1 MLTVKPFDFQ
11 TIEPTR
17 YVFLTGKG
25 GVGKTSTASSLA
37 LTLANRGKQI
47 LLVSTDPASNLQDV
61 FEMELDETPQS
72 VTGTMLEIAN
82 FDPEQAAKQY
92 MERMVGPYRGIL
104 PDVAI
109 QSMEEQL
116 SGACTV
122 EIAAFDQFTELLTSE
137 AARERYDHVIF
148 DTAPTGH
155 TLRLLTLPSAWD
167 EFLETNTTGA
177 SCLGPLAGLAD
188 KQVQYKQAVGTLTD
202 DQETTLLLVARPE
215 KSTLVEAARAATE
228 LRAIGIERMQLIIN
242 GVVESSEGTDRYTK
256 RFIERQQQAL
266 SYLPD
271 SIVDLDTFTL
281 PYAYENLVGI
291 SALQRFVSGKSVVIS
306 DARYDTSRFGS
317 IDQLVD
323 EMEADGPSVIMT
335 MGKGGVGKTTL
346 ASLLAVA
353 LHERGHAVHLTTTDP
368 AAHVALTIGA
378 DVSDTFTVD
387 AIDPKAEIEK
397 YRADVF
403 REAGDMNEE
412 QRMML
417 EEDLRSPCT
426 EEIAVFRA
434 FADQVAKAK
443 DRFVVIDTAPTGHT
457 LLLLDATESYHRELE
472 RSTGVVPEA
481 VRELLPKLRDPK
493 QTHVIITTLP
503 EATPVYEA
511 ERLTADLQRAAIQPF
526 AWVVN
531 QSFTPLDVT
540 SKLLTS
546 KVASEAI
553 WLERVNNYPR
563 PTVLAWQEQLP
574 VGYSALSQL
583 GKEKIQ

>member
-11 TIEPTR
+11 TIEPTH

-61 FEMELDETPQS
+61 FEMELDETPRS

-92 MERMVGPYRGIL
+92 MERMVGPYRGVL

-177 SCLGPLAGLAD
+177 SCLGPLAGLAG
-188 KQVQYKQAVGTLTD
+188 KQVQYKRAVETLID
-202 DQETTLLLVARPE
+202 ENETTLLLVARPE
-215 KSTLVEAARAATE
+215 KSTLVEAARAANE

-242 GVVESSEGTDRYTK
+242 GVVESGEGTDRYTK

-266 SYLPD
+266 DNLPHG
-271 SIVDLDTFTL
+271 IADLETFTL

-291 SALQRFVSGKSVVIS
+291 SALQRFVSGESVVIS
-306 DARYDTSRFGS
+306 DARYDTSRYGS

-368 AAHVALTIGA
+368 AAHFALTIGA

-397 YRADVF
+397 YRTDVF

-481 VRELLPKLRDPK
+481 VQELLPKLRDPK

>member
-1 MLTVKPFDFQ
+1 MKTFDFH

-37 LTLANRGKQI
+37 LTLADRGKRV

-61 FEMELDETPQS
+61 FEMELDETPRL
-72 VTGTMLEIAN
+72 VPETKLAIAN
-82 FDPEQAAKQY
+82 FDPEEAAKQY
-92 MERMVGPYRGIL
+92 MERMVGPYRGVL

-109 QSMEEQL
+109 HSMEEQL

-122 EIAAFDQFTELLTSE
+122 EIAAFDQFTDLLTSVS
-137 AARERYDHVIF
+137 AREAYDHVIF

-188 KQVQYKQAVGTLTD
+188 KQLQYKKAVETLTD
-202 DQETTLLLVARPE
+202 GKETTLLLVARPE
-215 KSTLVEAARAATE
+215 TSTLIEAERAATE

-242 GVVESSEGTDRYTK
+242 GLVQQDEGADRYTK
-256 RFIERQQQAL
+256 RLIERQQQAL
-266 SYLPD
+266 RELPEG
-271 SIVDLDTFTL
+271 ITDLEAFKL
-281 PYAYENLVGI
+281 PYAYENLIGV
-291 SALQRFVSGKSVVIS
+291 SALRRFVNGETVAVA
-306 DARYDTSRFGS
+306 DACYDSSRYGS
-317 IDQLVD
+317 LDRLVD
-323 EMEADGPSVIMT
+323 EIEADGPSVIMT

-346 ASLLAVA
+346 ASLIAVA
-353 LHERGHAVHLTTTDP
+353 LHERGHSVHLTTTDP
-368 AAHVALTIGA
+368 AAHVAFTIGTNIA
-378 DVSDTFTVD
+378 DTFTVD
-387 AIDPKAEIEK
+387 AIDPKVEIER
-397 YRADVF
+397 YRQDVF
-403 REAGDMNEE
+403 KEAGDLNEE

-434 FADQVAKAK
+434 FANQVAKAK

-481 VRELLPKLRDPK
+481 VRDLLPKLRDPK

-511 ERLTADLQRAAIQPF
+511 ERLVADLNRAKILPF

-540 SKLLTS
+540 SKLLTA
-546 KVASEAI
+546 KVANEVL
-553 WLERVNNYPR
+553 WLERVNSYRR
-563 PTVLAWQEQLP
+563 PTILAWQEHLP

-583 GKEKIQ
+583 LKEEVK

>member
-1 MLTVKPFDFQ
+1 MDRFDFQ

-37 LTLANRGKQI
+37 LTLADRGKRV

-61 FEMELDETPQS
+61 FEMELDETPRT
-72 VTGTMLEIAN
+72 VPGTALSIAN
-82 FDPEQAAKQY
+82 FDPEEAAKQY
-92 MERMVGPYRGIL
+92 MERMVGPYRGVL

-137 AARERYDHVIF
+137 QARVAYDHVIF

-188 KQVQYKQAVGTLTD
+188 KQNQYKQAVETLSNGA
-202 DQETTLLLVARPE
+202 ETTLLLVARPE
-215 KSTLVEAARAATE
+215 VSTLVEAARAATE
-228 LRAIGIERMQLIIN
+228 LHAIGIERMQLVIN
-242 GVVESSEGTDRYTK
+242 GVVAFDEGTDRYTK

-266 SYLPD
+266 GELPEA
-271 SIVDLDTFTL
+271 VAHLETFTL
-281 PYAYENLVGI
+281 PYAYENLVGVP
-291 SALQRFVSGKSVVIS
+291 ALRRWVNGETVSIPDKTY
-306 DARYDTSRFGS
+306 DASRYGS
-317 IDQLVD
+317 IDMLVD
-323 EMEADGPSVIMT
+323 AMEADGPNVVMT

-346 ASLLAVA
+346 ASLIAVA
-353 LHERGHAVHLTTTDP
+353 LSERGHAVHLTTTDP
-368 AAHVALTIGA
+368 AAHVAFTIGE
-378 DVSDTFTVD
+378 DVPSTFTVD
-387 AIDPKAEIEK
+387 AIDPKVEIEK
-397 YRADVF
+397 YRMDVF
-403 REAGDMNEE
+403 REAGEMTDE
-412 QRMML
+412 QRLML

-434 FADQVAKAK
+434 FASQVAKAK

-481 VRELLPKLRDPK
+481 VRDLLPKLRDPK
-493 QTHVIITTLP
+493 QTHVVITTLP

-511 ERLTADLQRAAIQPF
+511 ERLVVDLKRAEIHPF

-531 QSFTPLDVT
+531 QSFTPLDVRST
-540 SKLLTS
+540 LLTA
-546 KVASEAI
+546 KVASETQ
-553 WLERVNNYPR
+553 WLDRVSKQPR
-563 PTVLAWQEQLP
+563 PTLLSWQEQLP
-574 VGYSALSQL
+574 VGYPALSQL
-583 GKEKIQ
+583 LKEEVK

>member
-1 MLTVKPFDFQ
+1 MMNRFDFN

-17 YVFLTGKG
+17 YMFLTGKG

-37 LTLANRGKQI
+37 LTLADRGKRV

-61 FEMELDETPQS
+61 FEMELDETPRA
-72 VTGTMLEIAN
+72 VPGTDLLIAN
-82 FDPEQAAKQY
+82 FDPEEAAKAY
-92 MERMVGPYRGIL
+92 MERMVGPYRGVL

-137 AARERYDHVIF
+137 TARDTYDHVIF

-167 EFLETNTTGA
+167 EFLETNTTGV
-177 SCLGPLAGLAD
+177 SCLGPLAGLSD
-188 KQVQYKQAVGTLTD
+188 KQHQYKRAVETLSNGD
-202 DQETTLLLVARPE
+202 ETILLLVARPE
-215 KSTLVEAARAATE
+215 TSTLVEASRAATE
-228 LRAIGIERMQLIIN
+228 LHAIGIERMQLVIN
-242 GVVESSEGTDRYTK
+242 GVVDPSEGTDRYTK
-256 RFIERQQQAL
+256 RFIERQQDAL
-266 SYLPD
+266 ANLPQG
-271 SIVDLDTFTL
+271 VDTLETFTL
-281 PYAYENLVGI
+281 PYAYENLVGVP
-291 SALQRFVSGKSVVIS
+291 ALRRWVNGEAVDVPDMTY
-306 DARYDTSRFGS
+306 DASRYGS
-317 IDQLVD
+317 IDTLVD
-323 EMEADGPSVIMT
+323 EIEADGPSVIMT

-353 LHERGHAVHLTTTDP
+353 LSERGHAVHLTTTDP
-368 AAHVALTIGA
+368 AAHVAFTIGE
-378 DVSDTFTVD
+378 DVPATFTVD
-387 AIDPKAEIEK
+387 AIDPKVEIEN

-403 REAGDMNEE
+403 HEAGDMTDE
-412 QRMML
+412 QHAML

-434 FADQVAKAK
+434 FAGQVAKAK

-493 QTHVIITTLP
+493 QTHVVITTLP

-511 ERLTADLQRAAIQPF
+511 ERLVTDLERAGIRPF

-531 QSFTPLDVT
+531 QSFTPLDVE
-540 SKLLTS
+540 SKLLTA
-546 KVASEAI
+546 KVASEAT
-553 WLERVNNYPR
+553 WLERVNAYPR
-563 PTVLAWQEQLP
+563 PTLLSWQQHLP
-574 VGYSALSQL
+574 IGYPALSQL
-583 GKEKIQ
+583 LKEEVK